1 MPSVRVTSLVLCLA
15 AAAAPGVLAAQTRA
29 AVPNASS
36 CAPLPAAR
44 GATISFGN
52 AGGNLRPDST
62 DVRSDGRVAL
72 AGGRAGPALAPAAV
86 AGLAR
91 LARTGGFWQ
100 LNPAPITRPTRNPD
114 AARRLIVVRLTCG
127 THRAVY
133 PGTEAPAAFAELYAL
148 LTAVT
153 GTGPH

>member
-1 MPSVRVTSLVLCLA
+1 MSFSRLTLLALA
-15 AAAAPGVLAAQTRA
+15 APAALSAQAR
-29 AVPNASS
+29 SS

-52 AGGNLRPDST
+52 SGGNLRPDSV
-62 DVRSDGRVAL
+62 DVRADGRVTL
-72 AGGRAGPALAPAAV
+72 AGGRAGPTLDPAAV

-100 LNPAPITRPTRNPD
+100 LTPAPITRPPRIPD
-114 AARRLIVVRLTCG
+114 AARQLIVVRLTCG

-133 PGTEAPAAFAELYAL
+133 PGTDAPPAFAELYAL
-148 LTAVT
+148 LVAVT
-153 GTGPH
+153 GAR